1 VTIAASAAEILRE
14 LVAIPSPSTV
24 SNLPVLQW
32 VATYLEP
39 LGWRIDWLNWTDEA
53 GIEKANLIARPGNAA
68 SDAQIDTLTDA
79 PIDLAF
85 VCHTDTVPYAANW
98 SDALK
103 LRELDGNLHGCGVCD
118 VKGPLACFLAAA
130 ATVKS
135 SSQRVA
141 LILTADE
148 EVGCKG
154 MERLL
159 ASPQFA
165 GLRITSAI
173 ISEPTSLRPGI
184 AGKGY
189 GLARVTVEG
198 REAHSAFPQQGVSA
212 ISIAARLITH
222 IEDHSWTPRTGS
234 LSTEDAS
241 LKSLFDPPHTTVNI
255 GVISGGTAKN
265 ILAGECS
272 FLVEW
277 RALPGESQG
286 AFQATLEAIADEA
299 QRAAHGAKI
308 HVEGLRDEPGF
319 APAARGPLQSQLAG
333 LLPGTPVGISSPVGI
348 SFGSEATRI
357 ARIADEVIVMGPGD
371 MRTAHSER
379 ECVPVAELE
388 MWTRVL
394 AELIAG

>member
-1 VTIAASAAEILRE
+1 VTTAASAAEILLE
-14 LVAIPSPSTV
+14 LVAIPSPSAA
-24 SNLPVLQW
+24 SNLPVLRW
-32 VATYLEP
+32 VAAYLEP
-39 LGWRIDWLNWTDEA
+39 LDWRIEWLNWIDDM
-53 GIEKANLIARPGNAA
+53 GVEKANLIARLANAA
-68 SDAQIDTLTDA
+68 TDA

-98 SDALK
+98 PDALK
-103 LRELDGNLHGCGVCD
+103 LHEHNANLHGCGACD

-130 ATVKS
+130 AMVKS
-135 SSQRVA
+135 PSSRVA

-165 GLRITSAI
+165 GLRIASAI
-173 ISEPTSLRPGI
+173 VSEPTSLRPGV

-189 GLARVTVEG
+189 GLARITVEG

-222 IEDHSWTPRTGS
+222 IEDHWWTPGPSS

-265 ILAGECS
+265 ILAAECS

-277 RALPGESQG
+277 RALPDEPQG
-286 AFQATLEAIADEA
+286 AVQATLEAIAEEA
-299 QRAAHGAKI
+299 QRAAPGAKI

-319 APAARGPLQSQLAG
+319 APAARGSLQSQLAT
-333 LLPGTPVGISSPVGI
+333 LLPGVPVGI

-357 ARIADEVIVMGPGD
+357 ARIADEVIVIGPGD

-388 MWTRVL
+388 MWARVL